1 MLEIKTQI
9 EERNREF
16 GIDKRGIL
24 FGKKI
29 NKIEERSKKKV
40 NKLIKS
46 GKKDPKCL
54 FLKLVK
60 CRMKIKSIKL
70 NKVGFKEENL
80 DMDGKK
86 ISHNR
91 SEED

>member
-9 EERNREF
+9 GERNREF
-16 GIDKRGIL
+16 GTEKRGIL

-29 NKIEERSKKKV
+29 NKIEEQSNKKV

-46 GKKDPKCL
+46 GKRDPKCL
-54 FLKLVK
+54 SLRLVK
-60 CRMKIKSIKL
+60 CKTKIKLIRL

-91 SEED
+91 NEED